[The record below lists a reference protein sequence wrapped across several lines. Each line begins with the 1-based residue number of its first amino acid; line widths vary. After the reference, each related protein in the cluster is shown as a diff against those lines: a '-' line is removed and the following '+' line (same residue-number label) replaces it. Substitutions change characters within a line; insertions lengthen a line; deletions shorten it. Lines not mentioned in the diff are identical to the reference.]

1 MSNWSGAALSTS
13 CLKRSSDLERKSGG
27 GAAVEKRSRVFCAAA
42 GALMDADL
50 PAAVPWL
57 ALAAVPVASLL
68 LVPGPVPAVRK
79 KSGALGAASD

>member
-1 MSNWSGAALSTS
+1 MP
-13 CLKRSSDLERKSGG
+13 DL
-27 GAAVEKRSRVFCAAA
+27 AVEGRLGLYTGAMSSVSGLIVLVGSAAA

-50 PAAVPWL
+50 PTAVPWL

-68 LVPGPVPAVRK
+68 LVPGPAPAARE